1 MDIGD
6 YAQVE
11 EARFLNRALSS
22 QQQHQTEE
30 PDEDEL
36 GRYCLDC
43 GEKISVARLAAK
55 PDAVCCTPCQSI
67 REEQEAIRVGS
78 HQK

>member
-11 EARFLNRALSS
+11 EARFLNRALSE
-22 QQQHQTEE
+22 QKHQYVEE
-30 PDEDEL
+30 PDEDAF

-43 GEKISVARLAAK
+43 GVMIPSARLQAK
-55 PDAVCCTPCQSI
+55 PDAVCCTACQSI
-67 REEQEAIRVGS
+67 REEKEAIRVGS

>member
-22 QQQHQTEE
+22 QKQKPLEE
-30 PDEDEL
+30 PDEDAY
-36 GRYCLDC
+36 GRYCLSC
-43 GEKISVARLAAK
+43 GEKISIERLQAES
-55 PDAVCCTPCQSI
+55 DAVRCTPCQSI
-67 REEQEAIRVGS
+67 HEEQEAIRVG
-78 HQK
+78 HR